1 MWVESA
7 MKDVAAAKLF
17 PANTHIFLMCE
28 DELRRRMRA
37 VSSAFEAALKVDD
50 ATTHDAAAAVRT
62 LHAFAVKANPLEA
75 VVTIAKEEGFAAE
88 TASIG
93 EFRIAEKVYGAGG
106 ADKIVFDSPAKTLE
120 ELHHALQLPC
130 YLNVD
135 NFDELERIVALSE
148 GRVPTFEKI
157 AVRATVGI
165 RINPQTV
172 VQTKNTAL
180 ATGGKISKF
189 GVSLHDKGH
198 KERLVEAFVK
208 YHDAINLKMIHVH
221 SGSQGLS
228 LDTMVAGVKA
238 IVEELADD
246 PRIATLIEVVDIGG
260 GFPVDFSTDDE
271 TVSVRDYVAAL
282 RRDVPTLF
290 APAHARLIITE
301 FGRALCAKAGVL
313 ISRVEYV
320 KQSGGRQIILQHIGA
335 DLAVRTVWQ
344 PEKWPLRVFVH
355 DKDGRRKPGASANA
369 SELLTD
375 VSGPCCNSGCTIM
388 RAADL
393 PADVTALED
402 VVVVHDVGGYYH
414 SSFCLYNLR
423 QMPACYMYRCGEGDG
438 AGALKLIKKKQTVED
453 TMQLFATDVE

>member
-1 MWVESA
+1 MWVEPA
-7 MKDVAAAKLF
+7 MKDVAAVKLF

-37 VSSAFEAALKVDD
+37 VRSAF
-50 ATTHDAAAAVRT
+50 DAAVKAAASAAATVRT

-75 VVTIAKEEGFAAE
+75 VVRIAKEESFAAE

-93 EFRIAEKVYGAGG
+93 EFHIAEKVYGAGG
-106 ADKIVFDSPAKTLE
+106 ADRIVFDSPAKTLE
-120 ELHHALQLPC
+120 ELAHALPLPC

-135 NFDELERIVALSE
+135 NLVELERIVALSE
-148 GRVPTFEKI
+148 GRVAGFPKI
-157 AVRATVGI
+157 PVKATLGI

-189 GVSLHDKGH
+189 GVSLHDADH
-198 KERLVEAFVK
+198 KERIVDAFVK
-208 YHDAINLKMIHVH
+208 YHDSLNLKMLHVH

-246 PRIATLIEVVDIGG
+246 PRIASLVEVVDIGG
-260 GFPVDFSTDDE
+260 GFPVDLATDDE
-271 TVSVRDYVAAL
+271 TVTVRDYVAAL
-282 RRDVPTLF
+282 QREVPTLF
-290 APAHARLIITE
+290 APAHSRLLITE
-301 FGRALCAKAGVL
+301 FGRAICAKAGVL

-320 KQSGGRQIILQHIGA
+320 KQSGGRQILLQHIGA

-344 PEKWPLRVFVH
+344 PEKWPLRVFVY
-355 DKDGRRKPGASANA
+355 DMDGHRKPGASAEGSA
-369 SELLTD
+369 LLTD
-375 VSGPCCNSGCTIM
+375 VGGPCCNSGCTIA

-393 PADVTALED
+393 PTNVKALED

-423 QMPACYMYRCGEGDG
+423 QLPACFMYHEGQGNDARG
-438 AGALKLIKKKQTVED
+438 TLKLIKKKQTVED
-453 TMQLFATDVE
+453 TMRLFEADA

>member
-1 MWVESA
+1 MWVENA

-17 PANTHIFLMCE
+17 PANTHILLMCE
-28 DELRRRMRA
+28 NELRRRMRA
-37 VSSAFEAALKVDD
+37 VSSAFDAALKAD
-50 ATTHDAAAAVRT
+50 APASAATVRT
-62 LHAFAVKANPLEA
+62 LHALAVKANPLEA
-75 VVTIAKEEGFAAE
+75 VLKIAKEEGFGAE

-93 EFRIAEKVYGAGG
+93 EFRIAEKVYGPGG

-120 ELHHALQLPC
+120 ELHHALQVPC

-135 NFDELERIVALSE
+135 NFDELARIVALSE
-148 GRVPTFEKI
+148 GKVPGFEQI
-157 AVRATVGI
+157 AVKATVGI

-189 GVSLHDKGH
+189 GISLHDEGH
-198 KERLVEAFVK
+198 KELLVDAFVK
-208 YHDAINLKMIHVH
+208 YHDSINLKMIHVH

-238 IVEELADD
+238 IVQELADD
-246 PRIATLIEVVDIGG
+246 PRIASLIEVVDIGG

-290 APAHARLIITE
+290 APAHPRLIITE
-301 FGRALCAKAGVL
+301 FGRAICAKAGVL

-344 PEKWPLRVFVH
+344 PEKWPLRVYVY
-355 DKDGRRKPGASANA
+355 DKDGHRKPGASVRS

-375 VSGPCCNSGCTIM
+375 VSGPCCNSGCTII

-393 PADVTALED
+393 PSSVTALED
-402 VVVVHDVGGYYH
+402 VVVVYDVGGYYH

-423 QMPACYMYRCGEGDG
+423 QLPACYMYHEAADKG
-438 AGALKLIKKKQTVED
+438 AAGTLELIKKKQTVED
-453 TMQLFATDVE
+453 TMRLFETDA

>member
-7 MKDVAAAKLF
+7 MEDVAAAKLF
-17 PANTHIFLMCE
+17 PANTHILLMCE

-37 VSSAFEAALKVDD
+37 VSSAFTAALTVDG
-50 ATTHDAAAAVRT
+50 ATQSTVRT

-75 VVTIAKEEGFAAE
+75 VVKIAKEESFAAE

-93 EFRIAEKVYGAGG
+93 EFRIAEKVYGTDG

-148 GRVPTFEKI
+148 GRIAGFEKI
-157 AVRATVGI
+157 AIKATVGI

-172 VQTKNTAL
+172 VQTKNAAL

-189 GVSLHDKGH
+189 GVSLHDEGH
-198 KERLVEAFVK
+198 KERIVDAFVK
-208 YHDAINLKMIHVH
+208 YHDTLNLRMIHVH

-246 PRIATLIEVVDIGG
+246 PRIASLIEVVDIGG

-271 TVSVRDYVAAL
+271 TVSVRDYVTAL

-290 APAHARLIITE
+290 APAHPRLIITE
-301 FGRALCAKAGVL
+301 FGRAICAKAGVL

-344 PEKWPLRVFVH
+344 PEKWPLRVFVY
-355 DKDGRRKPGASANA
+355 DKDGHRKPGASADA

-375 VSGPCCNSGCTIM
+375 VSGPCCNSGCTIT

-393 PADVTALED
+393 PTNVKALED

-423 QMPACYMYRCGEGDG
+423 QLPACYMYREGNG
-438 AGALKLIKKKQTVED
+438 STAGTLELIKKKQAVED
-453 TMQLFATDVE
+453 TMRLFETDA